1 MFFRFRRRLS
11 AVRLMTCAL
20 SIFRKIYFINE
31 APEEDARI
39 TRQEKTRLCILCRKH
54 TNFPLFPTR
63 FVHYFLHRYASNCAM
78 MGTTK
83 DCIVTRSDLGGN
95 LHTQSTFLVVDSPC
109 SWQFTWLR
117 GFNSIGILL
126 AEARFNDAVSIFLK
140 QSNAL
145 LVALISM
152 PKNQQNSR

>member
-39 TRQEKTRLCILCRKH
+39 TRQEKTRLCILCKNTQIFHSARLG
-54 TNFPLFPTR
+54 F
-63 FVHYFLHRYASNCAM
+63 HYFLHRYALNCAM
-78 MGTTK
+78 TGKTI

-95 LHTQSTFLVVDSPC
+95 LHTPFDIICRLIFVFSTVHLSCVGSIRLK
-109 SWQFTWLR
+109 SRWLTH
-117 GFNSIGILL
+117 
-126 AEARFNDAVSIFLK
+126 VSMTRCQLF
-140 QSNAL
+140 
-145 LVALISM
+145 
-152 PKNQQNSR
+152 